1 MSFSFKIGAETF
13 ESGGKQLLI
22 AGPCMIESEEHALT
36 MAEHIHQRLA
46 DYRDQFLWVFKASF
60 DKANRSSGE
69 SPRGPGMDSGL
80 RILER
85 IKKEFEVPVLTDIHE
100 SYQAKPVAE
109 VVDILQIPAFLC
121 RQTDLLLAAAAT
133 GRVVNVKKG
142 QFVAPHDMGL
152 PIDKIR
158 EAGNPA
164 AMITERGTSFGYN
177 NLVVDYAGLYVM
189 RQHKAPIIFD
199 TTHCVQLP
207 GGMGKVSGGRRDVA
221 PYMAKAAAAFGVDG
235 YFMEVHDNPD
245 KALSDGPNQLNL
257 PLFEALIPRLI
268 AVREAVS

>member
-1 MSFSFKIGAETF
+1 MSFSIEI
-13 ESGGKQLLI
+13 GGKTFSAGGAQLLI
-22 AGPCMIESEEHALT
+22 AGPCMIESEQHAMT
-36 MAEHIHQRLA
+36 MAKHISQRVKQYA
-46 DYRDQFLWVFKASF
+46 DNFLWVFKASF
-60 DKANRSSGE
+60 DKANRSSGDT
-69 SPRGPGMDSGL
+69 PRGPGMDEGL

-85 IKKEFEVPVLTDIHE
+85 IKNEFNVPVLTDIHE

-142 QFVAPHDMGL
+142 QFVAPHDMGR
-152 PIDKIR
+152 PIEKIR

-189 RQHKAPIIFD
+189 RQHGAPIIFD

-207 GGMGKVSGGRRDVA
+207 GGMGKVSGGRREVA

-235 YFMEVHDNPD
+235 FFMEVHDNPD
-245 KALSDGPNQLNL
+245 QALSDGPNQLNL
-257 PLFEALIPRLI
+257 PLFEELLPRLV

>member
-1 MSFSFKIGAETF
+1 MSFSISVGNDTF
-13 ESGGKQLLI
+13 ASGGRQLLI
-22 AGPCMIESEEHALT
+22 AGPCMIESEQHALT
-36 MAEHIHQRLA
+36 MAAHIQRIIA
-46 DYRDQFLWVFKASF
+46 PYRDHFIWVFKSSF
-60 DKANRSSGE
+60 DKANRSSGD
-69 SPRGPGMDSGL
+69 SPRGPGMDDGL

-85 IKKEFEVPVLTDIHE
+85 IKNEFGVPVLTDIHE
-100 SYQAKPVAE
+100 SQQAKPVAE
-109 VVDILQIPAFLC
+109 VVDVLQIPAFLC
-121 RQTDLLLAAAAT
+121 RQTDLLLAAAET
-133 GRVVNVKKG
+133 GRIVNVKKG

-189 RQHKAPIIFD
+189 RSHKAPIIFD

-207 GGMGKVSGGRRDVA
+207 GGMGKVSGGRREVA

-235 YFMEVHDNPD
+235 FFMEVHDNPD
-245 KALSDGPNQLNL
+245 QALSDGPNQLNI
-257 PLFEALIPRLI
+257 PLFEALLPRLVAI
-268 AVREAVS
+268 REAAS